1 MLYTFAVLKDGQP
14 TKNTVFASNAESEDD
29 AKFRIRKANL
39 LGDGE
44 SLGTMIQ
51 DTESEAA

>member
-14 TKNTVFASNAESEDD
+14 TKNIVFASNAESEDD

-44 SLGTMIQ
+44 SFGATIL